1 MLWNIYER
9 NFYFL
14 IYSIILSWNVGMN
27 EEMPVHF
34 SGTFRYLYV
43 DVDHKELDDWVWTI
57 HLSSFRV
64 NMAGLGWAGLG
75 WAGASWN
82 DMKLIWP
89 RLGMEGGEGAV
100 WSWDLNPVV
109 VVIREGDITTC
120 SLAPDSLYFQ
130 LDLMPGVSCLESTHA
145 EAVPATRAVQ

>member
-75 WAGASWN
+75 RCLMKWYEADMTGAG
-82 DMKLIWP
+82 DGG
-89 RLGMEGGEGAV
+89 RGGEGAV

-120 SLAPDSLYFQ
+120 SLAPDSLYVQ
-130 LDLMPGVSCLESTHA
+130 LELIPGVSCLESTHA
-145 EAVPATRAVQ
+145 EAVAATRAVQ

>member
-75 WAGASWN
+75 RCLMKWYEADMTGAG
-82 DMKLIWP
+82 DGG
-89 RLGMEGGEGAV
+89 RGGEGRV

-120 SLAPDSLYFQ
+120 SLAPDSLYVQ
-130 LDLMPGVSCLESTHA
+130 LELMPGVSCLESTHA